1 MSEYSDHF
9 NSRTL
14 IEQFRKL
21 EIDDYKNAV
30 ASVDVGRMRK
40 HIPEAATDPITG
52 KKETVAER
60 VARTLQWL
68 LLNDENYARAHK
80 AAVTATNDAMD
91 AAASA
96 LSNIKA
102 ALKQSTADI
111 EDILNHAATLPDG
124 RKVFR
129 DGQGGVVDQDGN
141 RIAQDIADGII
152 WRGDEPT
159 YHEYRAEIDLA
170 DALKHAHDEVLGIEA
185 ELGGYQGD
193 LKNNDRPPPPD
204 ALDDIKDRADE
215 LRERVDEIQEQLELQ
230 ADNSLRSENRVT
242 TEGLSHDSGGLSE
255 NLKINISSFS

>member
-14 IEQFRKL
+14 NEQFRKL
-21 EIDDYKNAV
+21 EIDDYNHAV
-30 ASVDVGRMRK
+30 AGVNVGRMRK
-40 HIPEAATDPITG
+40 HIPEAATDTVTG
-52 KKETVAER
+52 KKETVGDR

-96 LSNIKA
+96 ISNIKA

-111 EDILNHAATLPDG
+111 EDILNRAATLPDG

-129 DGQGGVVDQDGN
+129 NGQGGVVDQDGN

-159 YHEYRAEIDLA
+159 YQEYRAEIDRA
-170 DALKHAHDEVLGIEA
+170 DALRRANDEVLGIEA
-185 ELGGYQGD
+185 ELGGFQGELSDNENPASEDRLDAITERSNGLRDRIHEIERRVAHIAPEQNGPTETTSEFRVQSDGSD
-193 LKNNDRPPPPD
+193 LSK
-204 ALDDIKDRADE
+204 
-215 LRERVDEIQEQLELQ
+215 
-230 ADNSLRSENRVT
+230 SLSI
-242 TEGLSHDSGGLSE
+242 
-255 NLKINISSFS
+255 NLGK